1 MVDFGERLRQ
11 LRTAKSL
18 SQGQLAERLSVTKS
32 VISAY
37 EVGLRFPS
45 YDILIKISRIFHVST
60 DFLLGIDRQKSL
72 DTSGLDD
79 EQIEILSRMVDQ
91 FLRGKGK

>member
-18 SQGQLAERLSVTKS
+18 SQGQLAERLNVTKS

-45 YDILIKISRIFHVST
+45 YDILIKIARTFHVAT
-60 DFLLGIDRQKSL
+60 DFLLGIDKRKFL
-72 DTSGLDD
+72 DTSQLND
-79 EQIEILSRMVDQ
+79 EQIEILSRMIDQ
-91 FLRGKGK
+91 FLNKK